1 MTTQQAIAEL
11 MAKYNECRAK
21 WVERDGD
28 AFSEEDFHAW
38 FTAQVAKTA

>member
-11 MAKYNECRAK
+11 IAKYNEYRAK

-28 AFSEEDFHAW
+28 AFSEENFHTW
-38 FTAQVAKTA
+38 FTAQATKTA